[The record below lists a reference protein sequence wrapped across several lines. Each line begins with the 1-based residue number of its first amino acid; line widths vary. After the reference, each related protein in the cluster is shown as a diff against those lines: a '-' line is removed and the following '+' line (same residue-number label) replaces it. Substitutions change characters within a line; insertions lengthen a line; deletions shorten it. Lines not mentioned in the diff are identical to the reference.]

1 MFSIRC
7 NCSLSNNSS
16 PARGGRKRGLLAPE
30 RALAFVEPNRKE
42 RTSLPAPSLNY
53 HCRSFR
59 PAPPPP
65 SLLPWQLL
73 LRGGAT
79 TWPYMREHRLL
90 HTSLLYN
97 AAQSGER
104 MENGTP
110 VKTWETF
117 GLESFEAHLPLFRT
131 TILSLSSSTDNFA
144 KIFEKFYHG
153 WARTRCSFVIKKK
166 KRSNFIKL
174 RNLAAFERGARVFE
188 EINLL
193 INDIRN
199 KIFRC
204 LIYRSG
210 FISIRLNRSLTS
222 VDSERIS

>member
-16 PARGGRKRGLLAPE
+16 PTRGGRKRGLLAPE

-131 TILSLSSSTDNFA
+131 TILSLSLLLRIISRKYS
-144 KIFEKFYHG
+144 K
-153 WARTRCSFVIKKK
+153 
-166 KRSNFIKL
+166 NFIMVEHV
-174 RNLAAFERGARVFE
+174 RDAA
-188 EINLL
+188 
-193 INDIRN
+193 
-199 KIFRC
+199 
-204 LIYRSG
+204 S
-210 FISIRLNRSLTS
+210 
-222 VDSERIS
+222 